1 MNAPSLMASKAKLN
15 AEIAQNEGY
24 LQRMQQ
30 QNQQQQ
36 QQLQQHK
43 QQLQQQQQQQQ
54 QKQQLARQKQAEVAK
69 EQVRTTAVFT
79 PPVSKPLIQQG
90 NKICL

>member
-43 QQLQQQQQQQQ
+43 QQQQQQQQ

-79 PPVSKPLIQQG
+79 PPVSKLLIQQG